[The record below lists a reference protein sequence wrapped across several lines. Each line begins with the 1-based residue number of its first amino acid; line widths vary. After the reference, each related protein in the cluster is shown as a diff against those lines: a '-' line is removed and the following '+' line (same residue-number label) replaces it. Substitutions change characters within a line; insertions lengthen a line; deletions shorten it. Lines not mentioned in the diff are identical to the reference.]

1 MEVQQQDGHAAGSTE
16 PAHRE
21 HGAAVVATSA
31 PSPPADGG
39 EVDLTWELSKE
50 NVRPLTRGRKV
61 ERLKRA
67 FGAPVADASIG

>member
-1 MEVQQQDGHAAGSTE
+1 MEVQLQDGHIAGTTE
-16 PAHRE
+16 PAQAV
-21 HGAAVVATSA
+21 AATVTAA
-31 PSPPADGG
+31 ASPLPDDG

-67 FGAPVADASIG
+67 FGGPVADGSIG